1 MKRSNQGIKNP
12 KSINNQFNSF
22 DSIKNKNKIHI
33 DHVEREY
40 LEEIAKDVI
49 RERREIGE
57 VGEVVKG

>member
-1 MKRSNQGIKNP
+1 MKRSNHGIKNP

-22 DSIKNKNKIHI
+22 DSIKKIHI
-33 DHVEREY
+33 DLVEREY